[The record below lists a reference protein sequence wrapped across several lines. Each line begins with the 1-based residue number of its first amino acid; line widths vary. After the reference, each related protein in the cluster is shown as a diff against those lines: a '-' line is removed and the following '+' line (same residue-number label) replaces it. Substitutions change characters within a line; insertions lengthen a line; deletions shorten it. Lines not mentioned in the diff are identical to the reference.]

1 MVLCEVCGR
10 PSNKTCFACGLKFCD
25 FCTRKLHW
33 KGGVGL
39 HYPVSNAPGHL
50 RAKLAEKELEKK
62 IEEDGRARLMVRVC
76 AAPKSGDTAR
86 FTSNAPVTVRTDHGR
101 LFRPMAGD
109 CCPYIVKYTPNTH
122 TDYPDYC
129 PYIVQYTPNTPPTHD
144 VNPFVLPDARAT
156 PTSGTTPS
164 SRRFAGSRKSWWRER
179 CCLGTVTLARSVH
192 ALP

>member
-109 CCPYIVKYTPNTH
+109 CCPYIVKYTPNT
-122 TDYPDYC
+122 
-129 PYIVQYTPNTPPTHD
+129 PPTHD

-164 SRRFAGSRKSWWRER
+164 SRRFAGSRKSWRRER

>member
-86 FTSNAPVTVRTDHGR
+86 FTSNAPVNVWTDHGR
-101 LFRPMAGD
+101 LFGPMAGD

-122 TDYPDYC
+122 TDYPDYY
-129 PYIVQYTPNTPPTHD
+129 PYIVQYTFNTRPTQPQHTTLT
-144 VNPFVLPDARAT
+144 PLFCLTQGRPQLPAR
-156 PTSGTTPS
+156 
-164 SRRFAGSRKSWWRER
+164 RRARGDSPVQGNRGGER
-179 CCLGTVTLARSVH
+179 GVVWER
-192 ALP
+192 